1 MEPMRSFVD
10 GYVMSMSIGCGLFIR
25 YMLLRLSINMC
36 ILCGYFRCW
45 LQLAIWHIALHEVC
59 LDHGNLLQVAC
70 FFIKLHTTYPT
81 MFPLPFLYGNM
92 KDHSMYMFCRKF
104 YLKGG
109 CV

>member
-59 LDHGNLLQVAC
+59 LDHGSLLQVAC
-70 FFIKLHTTYPT
+70 FLSSYIQHILLCFHCL
-81 MFPLPFLYGNM
+81 
-92 KDHSMYMFCRKF
+92 SYM
-104 YLKGG
+104 
-109 CV
+109 VI